1 MTESDINISTF
12 CTNIFR
18 QFYYISFL
26 NYLIYLVQKKKN
38 KKNKKNGAGGKPW
51 RRFLNTEGFRFTGC
65 DKPAPPKI
73 LIAVSNF
80 FLPVIKFKF
89 YFGTKTPFF

>member
-26 NYLIYLVQKKKN
+26 NYLIYLVQKQKK
-38 KKNKKNGAGGKPW
+38 KKKKQSGRKALKAFSEHGGISLHRMRQTGPTENSDCREQFLFAG
-51 RRFLNTEGFRFTGC
+51 
-65 DKPAPPKI
+65 D
-73 LIAVSNF
+73 
-80 FLPVIKFKF
+80 
-89 YFGTKTPFF
+89 

>member
-1 MTESDINISTF
+1 MTESDIKISTF

-18 QFYYISFL
+18 QFCYISFL
-26 NYLIYLVQKKKN
+26 NYLTIWLKKKKKN
-38 KKNKKNGAGGKPW
+38 RAGGKPW

-73 LIAVSNF
+73 LIAVSNS

-89 YFGTKTPFF
+89 YFETKTPVF